1 MESIDTG
8 DQIFDRRRAVAGPE
22 GVEDTEGHVVRRDDA
37 DRRRGRVYAQPSDE
51 VEDTEGHVVPGGG
64 TGERRRGH
72 VYAQPSDEVEDT
84 EGHVFRTYPGVS
96 PDEPPE
102 CRSPLPGDEED
113 RLGRI

>member
-8 DQIFDRRRAVAGPE
+8 DQVVGRKRRAAGPE
-22 GVEDTEGHVVRRDDA
+22 GVEDTEGHVF
-37 DRRRGRVYAQPSDE
+37 RRGE
-51 VEDTEGHVVPGGG
+51 
-64 TGERRRGH
+64 GERRR
-72 VYAQPSDEVEDT
+72 VPVMSQPSDEVEDT
-84 EGHVFRTYPGVS
+84 EGHVFRTYPGAS